1 MNFKN
6 LLAVAVLSLCAVTA
20 QGAPLWNSVVL
31 DDYSLPDDSGN
42 GLNFG
47 MAASIGAA
55 YWNSTV
61 ASFESPSITGNRD
74 GGLFKNSG
82 SINSAISS
90 TLEINTPGNPG
101 QMKYTDL
108 TNFNVAGTQR
118 GFILQNDYG
127 AELTSLVPTA
137 DYVGGAVIAPSWYS
151 KFVID
156 VAAVTG
162 SFEVTFTVLG
172 ADDGS
177 GGTTNYAEATETVT
191 SAGLVDF
198 DIHDFTKFGD
208 FATTTPTGQSW
219 INWADVQGFAVN
231 AVTTTSGGSITF
243 NGVYATIPEPGSMLA
258 MAGLFGGA
266 GLIGIRGRRQAKR
279 DAAA

>member
-1 MNFKN
+1 M
-6 LLAVAVLSLCAVTA
+6 LSLSAVTA

-31 DDYSLPDDSGN
+31 DDYSLPVDSGN
-42 GLNFG
+42 GLSFG
-47 MAASIGAA
+47 LAASTGAA

-61 ASFESPSITGNRD
+61 ATFETPSITGNRD

-82 SINSAISS
+82 SISSTISS
-90 TLEINTPGNPG
+90 TIEINTSANPG
-101 QMKYTDL
+101 QMKYTDD
-108 TNFNVAGTQR
+108 TNFNVAGTER

-127 AELTSLVPTA
+127 DELTSLDPTV
-137 DYVGGAVIAPSWYS
+137 DYEGGAVIAPSWYS

-162 SFEVTFTVLG
+162 PFEVTFTVLG

-177 GGTTNYAEATETVT
+177 GGTMNYAKATETVT

-198 DIHDFTKFGD
+198 DIQDFTKFGD

-219 INWADVQGFAVN
+219 INWADVQGFAIN

-243 NGVYATIPEPGSMLA
+243 NEVYATIPEPGSMLA

-266 GLIGIRGRRQAKR
+266 GLIGIRRRRQLKKNAV
-279 DAAA
+279 A